1 MAILQWRY
9 KDKEDYTWTEWFDSR
24 EFVAFNHSLPE
35 LVAIEVRIKPDFV
48 FVPGYYKYVG
58 RGAVANRSLHYFELM
73 EDGGSDSVDQF
84 EQDYQRYEVTP
95 VTE

>member
-58 RGAVANRSLHYFELM
+58 RGGCRKQIPSLLRAHGRRWIRLRRSVRTGLPAVR
-73 EDGGSDSVDQF
+73 SDS
-84 EQDYQRYEVTP
+84 RH
-95 VTE
+95 